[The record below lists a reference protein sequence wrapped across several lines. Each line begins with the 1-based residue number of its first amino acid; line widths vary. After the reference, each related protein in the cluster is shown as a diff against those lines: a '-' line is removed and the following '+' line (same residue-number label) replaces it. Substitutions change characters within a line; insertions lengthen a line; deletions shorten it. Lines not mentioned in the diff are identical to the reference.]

1 MKHIF
6 MLHNIKKHYEFKKV
20 IEEVMTDYDYK
31 IILTSSI
38 IDSQNY
44 IKNYPNK
51 ARFYIVGGDGTLN
64 DMIQVLVHTDHEVV
78 LLPLGTGNDFC
89 HFLTKEKDPKTLLK
103 QSLSLEAQK
112 IDTILL
118 NDRYYINTACFGV
131 DSVIAT
137 HVHDVT
143 HIPMVPE
150 DKSYLVSI
158 AKHVFTYKNDEVRII
173 VNGKSLYHGQ
183 IVLCTFN
190 NGKYY
195 GGGFP
200 ITPKANVQDGYIDLC
215 VVDKVPKYKI
225 PYLITVLLRE
235 KLYTRKEV
243 HNYRIKEATVYC
255 QNTCNMDGEE
265 YKANRYHF
273 QIQPSSINFVLYK

>member
-6 MLHNIKKHYEFKKV
+6 MMHNIKKHYEFKKV
-20 IEEVMTDYDYK
+20 IEEVMEGYDYD
-31 IILTSSI
+31 IIFTSSVA
-38 IDSQNY
+38 DSQNY
-44 IKNYPNK
+44 IRNYHNK
-51 ARFYIVGGDGTLN
+51 ARFYVVGGDGTLN
-64 DMIQVLVHTDHEVV
+64 DMIQVLVYTDHEVV
-78 LLPLGTGNDFC
+78 ILPLGTGNDFC
-89 HFLTKEKDPKTLLK
+89 HFLTKERDPKKLLI
-103 QSLSLEAQK
+103 QSLSLDSQK

-143 HIPMVPE
+143 NIPMIPE

-158 AKHVFTYKNDEVRII
+158 AKHVFAYKNDEVKII
-173 VNGKSLYHGQ
+173 VDGKSLYHGP
-183 IVLCTFN
+183 IILCTFN

-200 ITPKANVQDGYIDLC
+200 ITSKADIQDGFIYLC

-235 KLYTRKEV
+235 KLYTRSEV

-265 YKANRYHF
+265 YQANCYHF
-273 QIQPSSINFVLYK
+273 QIQPNSLNFVLYK